1 MNMIYDA
8 VLIGAGQAG
17 LAAAYYLQQASLNF
31 TILEA
36 DEAVGG
42 AWRHY
47 YDSLQLFSP
56 ARYSSLPGLPF
67 PGDPDRYP
75 LRDEVVDYLETYA
88 AAFDFPMITG
98 AAVENLSR
106 ENETFQ
112 LHLAA
117 GKTIT
122 AKTVIVATG
131 MFKNPNEPQ
140 LPGQSEFA
148 GQITHA
154 ANYLNPT
161 PFLGQRVI
169 VVGGGN
175 SAVQIGVE
183 LAKTAEVTIAS
194 REPISFAPQRILGK
208 DVHYWLT
215 KSGVDKL
222 PVGQWFGFMV
232 GEAVLDQGEYRAAIR
247 QKRPDRRP
255 MFKAFRE
262 NGVVW
267 ENGRFEEVD
276 AVIFATGYR
285 PNLPFL
291 QNFDGPDNSDRPRH
305 KGGVSQSMPGLYF
318 IGFPWQRSH
327 RSATLRGVGPDA
339 AYVVR
344 QLINYLGGSS
354 HK

>member
-1 MNMIYDA
+1 MTLIYNTA
-8 VLIGAGQAG
+8 LIGAGQAG
-17 LAAAYYLQQASLNF
+17 LAAAYYLQQAGLNF
-31 TILEA
+31 TVLEA

-56 ARYSSLPGLPF
+56 AQYSSLPGLPF

-88 AAFDFPMITG
+88 AQFDFPIITG
-98 AAVENLSR
+98 ARVANLSR
-106 ENETFQ
+106 KNETFQ
-112 LHLAA
+112 LHLAD
-117 GKTIT
+117 GKTIL
-122 AKTVIVATG
+122 AQTVIVATG
-131 MFKNPNEPQ
+131 LFKNPNEPQ

-148 GQITHA
+148 GQIIHA

-161 PFLGQRVI
+161 PFFGQRVI

-183 LAKTAEVTIAS
+183 LARTADVTIAS

-208 DVHYWLT
+208 DVHFWLT
-215 KSGVDKL
+215 RSGVDKL
-222 PVGQWFGFMV
+222 PVGQWFGFKI
-232 GEAVLDQGEYRAAIR
+232 GEAVLDQGQYQAAIK
-247 QKRPDRRP
+247 QEQPDRKP

-276 AVIFATGYR
+276 AVIYATGYR

-291 QNFDGPDNSDRPRH
+291 QDLGGPDNTDRPHH
-305 KGGVSQSMPGLYF
+305 KGGMSPSVPGLYF
-318 IGFPWQRSH
+318 VGLPWQRSH

-339 AYVVR
+339 AFIVR
-344 QLINYLGGSS
+344 QLINYLNRF
-354 HK
+354 